1 MRLLS
6 LLAVLIVLSA
16 GIAAHADSYSYQ
28 LLFPS
33 DGAVFTAVDDYGD
46 YVLRDVAHSSCPF
59 PNDGGCYYASIGG
72 VVSGPVSRPPALP
85 SEPAVAAGPGCNVTS
100 AGYYTEGTICHNGY
114 EFLFAASSAT
124 VAFSSI
130 YSASDPNTPLG
141 TAFFNASYLVS
152 DNGSLYF
159 NLGPNDNLGRV
170 LDVTTTNAALGIT
183 PEPSSIVLL
192 GTGMLGIAGV
202 VRRRLA

>member
-6 LLAVLIVLSA
+6 SLAVLAALSA
-16 GIAAHADSYSYQ
+16 GVAAHADTYSYQ
-28 LLFPS
+28 LIFPS
-33 DGAVFTAVDDYGD
+33 DGALFTAVDDYGD

-59 PNDGGCYYASIGG
+59 PNDGGCYYASVGG
-72 VVSGPVSRPPALP
+72 VLSGPVSTPPALP

-100 AGYYTEGTICHNGY
+100 AGYFTEGMVCHNGY
-114 EFLFAASSAT
+114 EFLFATPSAN
-124 VAFSSI
+124 VEVPSI

-141 TAFFNASYLVS
+141 TAFFNAYYMVS

-170 LDVTTTNAALGIT
+170 LDVTTTDAALGIT
-183 PEPSSIVLL
+183 PEPSSFLLFGTGLL
-192 GTGMLGIAGV
+192 GVAGV
-202 VRRRLA
+202 TRKRFS